1 MCDWMHAGVRPLHEE
16 EEWQIVQGVEHIL
29 LAVVTTGM
37 GGQHGR
43 IGQNVDVEGIG
54 ADDEFTH
61 GPVSGN
67 RVAVGFKDDLTI
79 RGKGRG
85 GRDATGERLR
95 W

>member
-43 IGQNVDVEGIG
+43 IGQNVKVEGIG
-54 ADDEFTH
+54 A
-61 GPVSGN
+61 
-67 RVAVGFKDDLTI
+67 
-79 RGKGRG
+79 
-85 GRDATGERLR
+85 
-95 W
+95 